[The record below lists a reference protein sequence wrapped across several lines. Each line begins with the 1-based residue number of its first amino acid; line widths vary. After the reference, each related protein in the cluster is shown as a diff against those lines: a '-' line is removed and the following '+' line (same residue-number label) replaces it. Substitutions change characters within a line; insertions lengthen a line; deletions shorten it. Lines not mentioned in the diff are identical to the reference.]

1 MYEDIIGGESTE
13 EESTGSE
20 SRDEEST
27 GAESKAEG
35 SAGEQPEIDASQD
48 VAKTCVPG
56 SSVVRPG
63 VITDSL
69 PCGPATGATSPKG
82 VLSGLP
88 GALDAEASI
97 DDD

>member
-1 MYEDIIGGESTE
+1 MGPEPI
-13 EESTGSE
+13 
-20 SRDEEST
+20 DEGPT
-27 GAESKAEG
+27 GAESTAE
-35 SAGEQPEIDASQD
+35 EPEINASKD
-48 VAKTCVPG
+48 VAKACVLE

-69 PCGPATGATSPKG
+69 PCEPATGATSPKG